1 MQQVIVTRPIAGPPA
16 AADFALIDAPTPDCP
31 EGGILVEVA
40 HISLDPYVGAAL
52 RGRHMGHAA
61 AKEGDVPPGH
71 GVGRIIASKADGFA
85 VGEHVLAETG
95 WRSVAAVPAGGVY
108 RKVDPAIA
116 PLSTAVGVLGMPGL
130 TAWAGSTQLGQARA
144 GDVVLVS
151 AAAGPV
157 GGAFGQIARIKGA
170 AKVIGIAGG
179 ADKCAL
185 VTERYGFDACV
196 DYKAEGWK
204 DEVARVT
211 GGQVS
216 LYIENVGAETLM
228 VALGNLALYGRII
241 LCGLA
246 GHYHSDGPP
255 ATVPIGPI
263 VGKRAAMRGLVVYDY
278 YPRHDEFVAEA
289 APWLADGRLKTVE
302 DRAAGLA
309 GAPALLE
316 KLMAGRNMGKAVVDV
331 NP

>member
-1 MQQVIVTRPIAGPPA
+1 MQHVIVTKALTGAPT
-16 AADFALIDAPTPDCP
+16 AADFAVVDAPTPDCP
-31 EGGILVEVA
+31 EGGLLVEVA
-40 HISLDPYVGAAL
+40 HISIDPYVGAAL

-71 GVGRIIASKADGFA
+71 GVGKIIASKADGFA

-95 WRSVAAVPAGGVY
+95 WRSVAAVPTSGVY
-108 RKVDPAIA
+108 RKVDPSIA

-130 TAWAGSTQLGQARA
+130 TAWAGSTQLGQARE

-157 GGAFGQIARIKGA
+157 GGAFGQIAKIKGA
-170 AKVIGIAGG
+170 ARVIGIAGG

-185 VTERYGFDACV
+185 VTDRYGFDACV
-196 DYKAEGWK
+196 DYKADGWK
-204 DEVARVT
+204 EEVARLT

-216 LYIENVGAETLM
+216 LYIENVGAETLL
-228 VALGNLALYGRII
+228 VALGNLALYGRVI

-246 GHYHSDGPP
+246 AHYHADGPP
-255 ATVPIGPI
+255 ATVPIGPL
-263 VGKRAAMRGLVVYDY
+263 VGKRAEVRGLVVYDFY
-278 YPRHDEFVAEA
+278 AKHDAYVAEA